1 MDWKGVMP
9 AITSFFDASYN
20 IDYDCIERHCQWL
33 LTQGCSGVIALGTLG
48 EGATLTF
55 DEKLEVLSTCVR
67 SVAGRAPVVAGI
79 SALSTP
85 GAVELARAAADLG
98 CNGLMILPPYVYQ
111 GDSREMKAHVA
122 AVLDAVQISCM
133 LYNNPVAYGTDFLPA
148 HIQELAGEHQ
158 NLQAVKESSMD
169 VRRVTAIRAL
179 LGDRLEV
186 SIGVDDLVVEAAGVG
201 ASGWVSGLANVLP
214 RESVRLF
221 TLARNGERDR
231 ALELYRW
238 FLPLLRMD
246 TVTKFV
252 QLIKLAQSEAG
263 VGSARVRPP
272 LLELAGTELQEA
284 RNTINQVLGNRPDL
298 GAEPAVNATKGT
310 GS

>member
-9 AITSFFDASYN
+9 AITTFFDESYRV
-20 IDYDCIERHCQWL
+20 DHKSIERHCRWL
-33 LTQGCSGVIALGTLG
+33 LSEGCLGIIALGTLG

-55 DEKLEVLSTCVR
+55 DEKLEVLRTCVH
-67 SVAGRAPVVAGI
+67 SEEGRAPVVAGI
-79 SALSTP
+79 SSVTTS

-98 CNGLMILPPYVYQ
+98 CQGLMILPPYVYQ
-111 GDSREMKAHVA
+111 GDWREMKTHVS
-122 AVLDAVQISCM
+122 AVLDAVRISCM
-133 LYNNPVAYGTDFLPA
+133 LYNNPVSYGTDFLPA
-148 HIQELAGEHQ
+148 YVQELVGEHQ

-179 LGDRLEV
+179 VGDRLEV
-186 SIGVDDLVVEAAGVG
+186 SIGVDDLVVEAVGVG

-214 RESVRLF
+214 RESVNLF
-221 TLARNGERDR
+221 TLALNGEREKAFD
-231 ALELYRW
+231 LYRW

-246 TVTKFV
+246 TVPKFV

-263 VGSARVRPP
+263 VASSRVRPP

-284 RNTINQVLGNRPDL
+284 RNTINQVLRNRSGVRD
-298 GAEPAVNATKGT
+298 EPTMNATKGMGT
-310 GS
+310 

>member
-9 AITSFFDASYN
+9 AITTFFDESYRVDHN
-20 IDYDCIERHCQWL
+20 CLERHCRWL
-33 LTQGCSGVIALGTLG
+33 VSQGCSGIIALGTLG

-55 DEKLEVLSTCVR
+55 DEKLEVLRTCVR
-67 SVAGRAPVVAGI
+67 SVEGRAPVASGI
-79 SALSTP
+79 SSLSTP

-98 CNGLMILPPYVYQ
+98 CNGLMILPPYVYH
-111 GDSREMKAHVA
+111 GDWPEMKAHVA
-122 AVLDAVQISCM
+122 AILDAVQISCM
-133 LYNNPVAYGTDFLPA
+133 LYNNPVAYGTDFLPS
-148 HIQELAGEHQ
+148 HIQELAGEHH

-186 SIGVDDLVVEAAGVG
+186 SIGVDDLVVEAVGVG
-201 ASGWVSGLANVLP
+201 SSGWVSGLANVLP
-214 RESVRLF
+214 RESVNLF
-221 TLARNGERDR
+221 TLALNGERER
-231 ALELYRW
+231 AFELYRW

-272 LLELAGTELQEA
+272 LRELAGAELQEA
-284 RNTINQVLGNRPDL
+284 RNTIDQVLRNRPHL
-298 GAEPAVNATKGT
+298 GAEPAVSATKGT
-310 GS
+310 SS